1 MAHPAVRRPRIPAGA
16 LRIALFAE
24 PVGAADA
31 SPELPAAGPF
41 RNFESGQVRPL
52 ALTPDG
58 AVAVVEVKS
67 RRGPWPPEERIDARK
82 RERLSRA
89 ALALSV
95 RGGLRERRFQ
105 FDVVAVNLVDGR
117 PPGVRHWPGAF
128 DASAPGP

>member
-1 MAHPAVRRPRIPAGA
+1 MAPGPP
-16 LRIALFAE
+16 
-24 PVGAADA
+24 PTVGRLGEDAAADYLT
-31 SPELPAAGPF
+31 SIGYRVLSRNLRVAGV
-41 RNFESGQVRPL
+41 ETDIV

-95 RGGLRERRFQ
+95 RVGLRERRFQ

-128 DASAPGP
+128 DASTPGP